1 MKKGLNQVSRK
12 RNSRL
17 PSLKEVLSVGSD
29 KVDARKLRLLE
40 EKLEQALGCP
50 ISEQLVDD
58 PIAIRRKLVETL
70 RVEKIKPG
78 TIQALEQ
85 CYMGAIRRAAVKGL
99 IPAPPEGPWTRAWQ
113 SVLDLSS
120 EVRNTRAPLRS
131 LAAWATARHV
141 APAEVSAE
149 QLEAW
154 AKTAMVGESVLA
166 GMRQVLGLWS
176 PDALKTPLVSDALLS
191 SRLMKKA
198 ERGTVREGAK
208 SKAMS

>member
-1 MKKGLNQVSRK
+1 MNRERK
-12 RNSRL
+12 SHL
-17 PSLKEVLSVGSD
+17 PSLREVLSVGSD

-58 PIAIRRKLVETL
+58 PIAIRRTLVETL
-70 RVEKIKPG
+70 RVEKTKLG

-99 IPAPPEGPWTRAWQ
+99 LPAPPEGPWTRAWQ

-120 EVRNTRAPLRS
+120 KVRNTRAPLRS
-131 LAAWATARHV
+131 LAAWATAHHV
-141 APAEVSAE
+141 APEEVSSK
-149 QLEAW
+149 QLTAW
-154 AKTAMVGESVLA
+154 AKTAMIGESALTGV
-166 GMRQVLGLWS
+166 RQVLGLWS
-176 PDALKTPLVSDALLS
+176 PEALKTPLVSDALLS

-198 ERGTVREGAK
+198 ERGTVRERVK